1 MNQPKPEQ
9 EADER
14 SAPEALVIFEAIRQ
28 EAEYEL
34 ERPSSAL
41 MWSGLAAGLS
51 MGFSMVAQALLGSY
65 LPDAKWTPLLTK
77 FGYSVGFLI
86 IILGRQ
92 QLFTENTLTPVLQLF
107 KTKSLDVLKNVGRL
121 WGIVLVA
128 NIAGAF
134 LFALA
139 VSNIVIFEPD
149 VYKKFNEIA
158 LGTVNSGF
166 SVTFFRAIFAGW
178 LIALIIWL
186 LPFAEQA
193 RIWVI
198 IIITYII
205 GLGEFSHIIAGA
217 VDSLYGVLVQ
227 QITFWAFTTRFF
239 IPTLLGNIVG
249 GVALVAAINYAQVI
263 YEHRRN

>member
-1 MNQPKPEQ
+1 MSQQKPVE

-28 EAEYEL
+28 EAKHEL
-34 ERPSSAL
+34 ERPSTAL

-65 LPDAKWTPLLTK
+65 LPDAHWTPLLTK

-86 IILGRQ
+86 VILGRQ
-92 QLFTENTLTPVLQLF
+92 QLFTENTLTPVLELF
-107 KTKSLDVLKNVGRL
+107 KTKSFDVLKNVIRL
-121 WGIVLVA
+121 WGIVLAA
-128 NIAGAF
+128 NIAGSF

-139 VSNIVIFEPD
+139 ISSISIFEPD
-149 VYKKFNEIA
+149 VYSKFNDIA
-158 LGTVNSGF
+158 LATVSSDF
-166 SVTFFRAIFAGW
+166 SITFFRAIFAGW

-186 LPFAEQA
+186 LPFAEEA

-205 GLGEFSHIIAGA
+205 GLGEFSHIIAGL
-217 VDSLYGVLVQ
+217 VDSLYGVLTQ
-227 QITFWAFTTRFF
+227 QITFWVFTTRFF
-239 IPTLLGNIVG
+239 IPTLLGNVVG